1 MTTNL
6 LSPSDFYISDLP
18 LQFGGLCAEE
28 NKIKDDPIE
37 RDLYLSLDDM
47 FHGCTKKVKISRKV
61 ICKYEHVILYSIYIP
76 VNLLHPI
83 CDHFW

>member
-18 LQFGGLCAEE
+18 LQFGGLCSEE

-37 RDLYLSLDDM
+37 RDLYLSLDDI

-61 ICKYEHVILYSIYIP
+61 ICKY
-76 VNLLHPI
+76 
-83 CDHFW
+83 

>member
-1 MTTNL
+1 MTTDL

-18 LQFGGLCAEE
+18 LQFGGLCSEE

-37 RDLYLSLDDM
+37 RDLYLSLDDI

-61 ICKYEHVILYSIYIP
+61 ICKY
-76 VNLLHPI
+76 
-83 CDHFW
+83 